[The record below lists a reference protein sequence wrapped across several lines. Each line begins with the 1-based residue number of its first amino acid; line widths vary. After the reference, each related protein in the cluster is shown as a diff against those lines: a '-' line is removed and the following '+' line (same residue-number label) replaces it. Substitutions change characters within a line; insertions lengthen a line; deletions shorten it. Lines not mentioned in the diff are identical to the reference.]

1 MDEELIRNLGPLGA
15 LAGVWEGDQGVD
27 IAPTPGGPVESLFRE
42 HLVMEPFGP
51 VKNREQSLFGLRYS
65 TTVWRLGEDDAF
77 HEELGY
83 WLWDA
88 SNRQV
93 IRTFMVPRGVCVM
106 AGGEVEPD
114 ARCFQLTAEA
124 GSVTYG
130 ALSNPF
136 LKKSANTD
144 AYEVTITINDDGS
157 FSYAEDT
164 ILNFEP
170 LGEIFHHTDGNT
182 LRRVG

>member
-1 MDEELIRNLGPLGA
+1 MDKELIRNLGPLGA

-27 IAPTPGGPVESLFRE
+27 IAPTPGGPVESRFRE

-51 VKNREQSLFGLRYS
+51 
-65 TTVWRLGEDDAF
+65 
-77 HEELGY
+77 
-83 WLWDA
+83 
-88 SNRQV
+88 
-93 IRTFMVPRGVCVM
+93 
-106 AGGEVEPD
+106 
-114 ARCFQLTAEA
+114 
-124 GSVTYG
+124 VTYG